1 MRITVLTTQ
10 SKLNQTICKFVAEG
24 LSVAGIE
31 TRMCR
36 ARIFNKPTPSLS
48 YGFLRGVAD
57 CYHECERAN
66 VDWWNVDRGFFKAN
80 HLNGYYRLG
89 YRHLQPLFDPA
100 RQFDDSRWKALE
112 ISLQPWR
119 LLEQGHILICPPT
132 PALGMFYNLNISKWI
147 EDTIEALPVHL
158 RDQVIVRT
166 KADPVPLDAVLA
178 VTRLVITHS
187 SNVAL
192 EAIVKGIP
200 AIATT
205 GIVQS
210 WNKLTVA
217 DAATLTLDALTRF
230 DRQAL
235 VNQAA
240 WAQWTLNEFRR
251 GLPWRARVSNN

>member
-10 SKLNQTICKFVAEG
+10 SRLNQTICRIVYEG
-24 LSVAGIE
+24 LAHAGIE
-31 TRMCR
+31 ARMRR
-36 ARIFNKPTPSLS
+36 ARLNGHPQPTVS

-89 YRHLQPLFDPA
+89 YRHLQPLFDPT
-100 RQFDDSRWKALE
+100 RSCDSSRWNKLSIE
-112 ISLQPWR
+112 LKPWR
-119 LLEQGHILICPPT
+119 ILEAGHVLICPPT
-132 PALGMFYNLNISKWI
+132 AALGMFYDINISKWI
-147 EDTIEALPVHL
+147 EDTIEKLPDFL
-158 RDQVIVRT
+158 RSQVIVRT
-166 KADPVPLDAVLA
+166 KNDPVPLDAVLA
-178 VTRLVITHS
+178 VTRLVVTHS

-192 EAIVKGIP
+192 EAVVQGIP
-200 AIATT
+200 AIAST

-210 WNKLTVA
+210 WNRLTPK
-217 DAATLTLDALTRF
+217 DAGDLTIDILEQF

-240 WAQWTLNEFRR
+240 WSQWTLAEFRE
-251 GLPWRARVSNN
+251 GLPWRARA